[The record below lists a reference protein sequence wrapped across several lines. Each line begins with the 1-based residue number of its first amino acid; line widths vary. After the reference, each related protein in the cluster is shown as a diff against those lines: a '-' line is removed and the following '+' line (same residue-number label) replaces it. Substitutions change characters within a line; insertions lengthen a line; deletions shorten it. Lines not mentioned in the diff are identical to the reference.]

1 MVHRSSSAF
10 HISIVQGSL
19 DPDYGHFLSS
29 IWKRPNP
36 PRTDTS
42 LIMKSNVVG
51 ALLSSADVVSHI
63 SDRLSS
69 VFLSKFFTRLQ
80 ERVTAARWWH
90 FPLFRLLRKNDQIT
104 HFRSC
109 PSTPVVSHRSL
120 GLSSPFSPEFF
131 RSGQRSPSRIPC
143 PFTSLALAKAASR
156 STRSFS
162 LVCFDSGSIA
172 YFRRAVK
179 GFRPFFC
186 GGRKT
191 RSTRRFHHRLPTPPA
206 FQWSCP
212 ILKKTTK
219 SQRVGFTPG
228 NSDFWIVGFHQR
240 WPP

>member
-1 MVHRSSSAF
+1 MIACFQYTWSTKSGAPAPQSHSAEERQQC
-10 HISIVQGSL
+10 ISVVGWCSIAHLRQFVKCFRRRVF
-19 DPDYGHFLSS
+19 YLSS
-29 IWKRPNP
+29 GP
-36 PRTDTS
+36 PGVST
-42 LIMKSNVVG
+42 VG
-51 ALLSSADVVSHI
+51 E
-63 SDRLSS
+63 RLHHSEINS
-69 VFLSKFFTRLQ
+69 Q
-80 ERVTAARWWH
+80 
-90 FPLFRLLRKNDQIT
+90 NDQIT

-120 GLSSPFSPEFF
+120 GLSSPVSQEFF